1 MLIFDKTILG
11 YLSIIIVVLVTLPYV
26 RLVWCGAIKPH
37 LFTWVIWALTTGIAA
52 AARMSEAAGPGAWGQ
67 WAAAGSC
74 VCVAALAW
82 QRGEKDITHGDWR
95 AFLLAL
101 AAIPLWVLTD
111 DALLA
116 VLVVTAIDVVG
127 YYPTFRKSWHRP
139 HEEAMFNYIAA
150 NVTHI
155 LSVLATEH
163 YSVTNLLFQV
173 TLFVVNSLL
182 VAMVLWRRR
191 QLATTASPPCRID
204 RGGCASPSDKRV

>member
-1 MLIFDKTILG
+1 MLDKTSLG
-11 YLSIIIVVLVTLPYV
+11 WLSIIIVVAVTVPYA
-26 RLVWCGAIKPH
+26 RLVWRGTIKPH

-67 WAAAGSC
+67 WAGAGSC

-82 QRGEKDITHGDWR
+82 RQGEKDITRGDWR

-101 AAIPLWVLTD
+101 AAIPLWLLTEN
-111 DALLA
+111 ALLA
-116 VLVVTAIDVVG
+116 VLTVTTIDVVG

-139 HEEAMFNYIAA
+139 HEEAVFNYIAA
-150 NVTHI
+150 NVIHV

-182 VAMVLWRRR
+182 VATVLWRRR
-191 QLATTASPPCRID
+191 QLCVRA
-204 RGGCASPSDKRV
+204 